1 VSRYQAIA
9 KNGNPIAWG
18 FDRPLQ
24 EYFFQEYMAEEKV
37 ADHQESKCKK
47 KGCACGCGIIFSVS
61 SVNTLMPHPKYPDRM
76 KWSNNEIL
84 ELMRKYPEI
93 PRAHRQAIA
102 ADLPF

>member
-1 VSRYQAIA
+1 MSRYQAVT
-9 KNGNPIAWG
+9 KKGNPIAWG

-93 PRAHRQAIA
+93 PRAHKQAIA

>member
-1 VSRYQAIA
+1 
-9 KNGNPIAWG
+9 
-18 FDRPLQ
+18 
-24 EYFFQEYMAEEKV
+24 MAEEEI
-37 ADHQESKCKK
+37 ADHQESKCNK